1 MGGARTLVAGVD
13 SSTQSTKVVVCDAE
27 TGEVL
32 RAGRAPHPDG
42 TEIDPRSWW
51 AAYEQ
56 ASAGLLD
63 GVAAIG
69 IAGQQQGMVCLD
81 EAGEVLR
88 PAILWNDTR
97 SANAA
102 VDLTAEFGGPKAWAD
117 AVGLVP
123 VASFTVTK
131 LRWFSRAEPALAD
144 RTSMVLLPHD
154 WLTHRLRADGGEP
167 TTDRGEASGTGYW
180 SPAAG
185 AYRQDLV
192 RLAFGRDVA
201 LPRVAGP
208 AEVVGETASGALLS
222 AGTGDTMGGAL
233 GVGLRPGDVVVS
245 LGTSGCVYGLSDVPT
260 ADARGLVAG
269 YADATGRFLPLVC
282 TLNAARVLVTVADL
296 LGRSL
301 AELDELALSAQPG
314 AGGLTLL
321 PYLDGERTP
330 NLPDARGLLAGLTR
344 ANASAANLARAA
356 VEGMLGG
363 IADALHALRA
373 QDVPVD
379 RVLLIGGAAQSR
391 AVRAVAPALFGAPVS
406 VPRPAEYVALGAAR
420 QAAWALSGEAEP
432 PPWPVA
438 AEDVT
443 AAADTPEV
451 YERYVTVRQ
460 QALPLLT

>member
-1 MGGARTLVAGVD
+1 MSGARTLVAGVD

-42 TEIDPRSWW
+42 TEIDPRLWW
-51 AAYEQ
+51 TAYEQ

-69 IAGQQQGMVCLD
+69 VGGQQQGMVCLD
-81 EAGEVLR
+81 EADEVVR

-97 SANAA
+97 SARAA
-102 VDLTAEFGGPKAWAD
+102 VDLTGEFGGPKAWAD

-131 LRWFSRAEPALAD
+131 LRWFSRAEPERAA
-144 RTSMVLLPHD
+144 RTSTVLLPHD
-154 WLTHRLRADGGEP
+154 WLTHRLRVDGGEP

-260 ADARGLVAG
+260 ADASGLVAG

-344 ANASAANLARAA
+344 ANTSAANLARAA

-373 QDVPVD
+373 QQVPVD

-391 AVRAVAPALFGAPVS
+391 AVRAVAAGLFGAPVS

-420 QAAWALSGEAEP
+420 QAAWALSGGAEP
-432 PPWPVA
+432 PPWPVE
-438 AEDVT
+438 AEEVT
-443 AAADTPEV
+443 AADTPEV
-451 YERYVTVRQ
+451 YERYVDVRHR
-460 QALPLLT
+460 ALPLLT